1 MKSKIQDYKKISGIL
16 LIGCALLFLSS
27 CALPRIIILDDPL
40 SPGEHINLGVAYER
54 NGEFEKSVIEYK
66 KASKKLP
73 AAYLYIGNVY
83 FQQGRIDAAE
93 KYYGKAIEK
102 DPGNAD
108 ALNNLAWLYY
118 VERKKLDEA
127 EMLVIKAI
135 ELNPGKEPVYG
146 DTLEKLRLIK
156 ARNR

>member
-1 MKSKIQDYKKISGIL
+1 MKPDIQDYKKISGIL
-16 LIGCALLFLSS
+16 LIVCALLFLSS

-54 NGEFEKSVIEYK
+54 NGEFEKAVAEYK

-73 AAYLYIGNVY
+73 AAYLYLGNVY